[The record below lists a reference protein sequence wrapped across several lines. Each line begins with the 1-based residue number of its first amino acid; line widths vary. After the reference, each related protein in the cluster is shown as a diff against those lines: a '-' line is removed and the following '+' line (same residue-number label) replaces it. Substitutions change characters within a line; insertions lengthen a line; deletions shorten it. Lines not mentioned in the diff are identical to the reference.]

1 MRNTRT
7 SSASVPLRSERFM
20 RHAIELHR
28 GAVIRLALGQ
38 TRSMAD
44 AQDIA
49 QDVFIQLLKSTT
61 AFADD
66 AHLRAWLLRVTYNRC
81 VDFHRQAW
89 QRHVDARDSDEL
101 LVNHPCEDAA
111 AETLFEHPVWTAME
125 RLPEKLRVALHLH
138 YVEGLTTD
146 EAARIMGCLLA
157 AARTRLHRGRKKLL
171 AELKAGEAGS
181 APSAPHSST
190 PHRQPQHTRMPTH
203 RGTPLDIPPV
213 ISSEGD
219 TRELH

>member
-1 MRNTRT
+1 MRDTHTPN
-7 SSASVPLRSERFM
+7 SSVPLRPECFM
-20 RHAIELHR
+20 HHAIEVHR

-49 QDVFIQLLKSTT
+49 QDVFIQLLRSTT

-101 LVNHPCEDAA
+101 LANQPCNDAA
-111 AETLFEHPVWTAME
+111 VEALFEHPVWAAME

-138 YVEGLTTD
+138 YVEGLAID
-146 EAARIMGCLLA
+146 DAARVMGCLPA
-157 AARTRLHRGRKKLL
+157 AARTRMHRGRKKLL
-171 AELKAGEAGS
+171 AELKADETHS
-181 APSAPHSST
+181 APDAPRDMT
-190 PHRQPQHTRMPTH
+190 PPWQPQYACAPEH
-203 RGTPLDIPPV
+203 RGTPLGIPPV
-213 ISSEGD
+213 ISSKGEPH
-219 TRELH
+219 EPH